1 MAPREKIGVT
11 DDAAKAG
18 KAPAPTRATKAGKT
32 AAKPESK
39 VGKASASKPES
50 KAGKSPASQL
60 TKPAE
65 PLFFYGHTN
74 PNGWLSQFYQ
84 SEFDHYG
91 KTYVCNEQFFHYA
104 KATLFRDFVGR
115 NLTEP
120 VNRGVDKDQ
129 VTGNA
134 ILQAPSPKE
143 HQSLDKKVTPFTT
156 LMRGVKVSL
165 KRPLQLGLF
174 RPIGHGEKSA
184 ISVLL

>member
-1 MAPREKIGVT
+1 MAPWKKKGAA
-11 DDAAKAG
+11 DDAI
-18 KAPAPTRATKAGKT
+18 KAGKT
-32 AAKPESK
+32 TAKPESK
-39 VGKASASKPES
+39 VG

-120 VNRGVDKDQ
+120 VNQSVDKAQ

-143 HQSLDKKVTPFTT
+143 HQSLGEKVTP
-156 LMRGVKVSL
+156 LRCRCV
-165 KRPLQLGLF
+165 
-174 RPIGHGEKSA
+174 E
-184 ISVLL
+184 